1 MSRTIRAA
9 LAIACSVA
17 ALTAGATTAH
27 ASGDDS
33 VRATAKDAREA
44 AAKAAGKGSAEDAAN
59 KAAKAAR
66 EAANSARTASDAASD
81 KGDTVRLQVASSGK
95 CLGIDSAS
103 KDNGAAALQWTC
115 NEGKAQ
121 QWRAIPTVDSSFVLR
136 NEHSNRCLE
145 VENSGTQAGA
155 NVQQWGCTGGG
166 AQLRW
171 RMVLVDPVNKL
182 YQLRPMHTPDRCLD
196 IDHGKKDDGIKAQQW
211 YCNQTDAQLWRILPV
226 A

>member
-17 ALTAGATTAH
+17 ALTAGATTAY
-27 ASGDDS
+27 ASGSDS
-33 VRATAKDAREA
+33 AKSAREA
-44 AAKAAGKGSAEDAAN
+44 ASKAASKGSAEDAAN
-59 KAAKAAR
+59 KAAQAAR
-66 EAANSARTASDAASD
+66 EAANRVRTAKDAASD
-81 KGDTVRLQVASSGK
+81 KGDTVRLQLPHSGK

-115 NEGKAQ
+115 NEGQAQ
-121 QWRAIPTVDSSFVLR
+121 QWRAIPTVDSSYVLR
-136 NEHSNRCLE
+136 NENSGKCLE
-145 VENSGTQAGA
+145 VENSGAEAGA
-155 NVQQWGCTGGG
+155 RVQQWGCSGGG

-196 IDHGKKDDGIKAQQW
+196 IDHGKQDDGAKAQQW
-211 YCNQTDAQLWRILPV
+211 YCNQTEAQLWRVLPV
-226 A
+226 K

>member
-17 ALTAGATTAH
+17 ALTAGATTAY
-27 ASGDDS
+27 ASGSDS
-33 VRATAKDAREA
+33 AKDSAKAALAAASKAAGKDSAADA
-44 AAKAAGKGSAEDAAN
+44 AAKAAE
-59 KAAKAAR
+59 AAR
-66 EAANSARTASDAASD
+66 EATNRARTAKDAASD
-81 KGDTVRLQVASSGK
+81 KGDTVRLQLPHSGK

-115 NEGKAQ
+115 NEGQAQ
-121 QWRAIPTVDSSFVLR
+121 QWRAIPTVDSSYVLR
-136 NEHSNRCLE
+136 NEYSGKCLE

-155 NVQQWGCTGGG
+155 RVQQWGCSGGG

-196 IDHGKKDDGIKAQQW
+196 IDHGKQDDGAKAQQW
-211 YCNQTDAQLWRILPV
+211 YCNQTEAQLWRVLPV
-226 A
+226 K